1 MSWLPSL
8 GWGAWLALAIP
19 PLAIVL
25 FYFLKIRRPPVLVPS
40 TLLWTRTIEDFNANS
55 LWQRFRHQV
64 LLYLQLLAVGLI
76 ILAALRPGCR
86 GTDLGGDRFVLLID
100 NSASMAATDVKPS
113 RLDRAKQEA
122 ERIVDNMKPRD
133 VAMVI
138 SFSDIAAVEQ
148 SYTAN
153 KSRLKSVVRSIQQSD
168 RYSDLTE
175 ALKLATGL
183 SNVGQTSDRES
194 KIDIQVAESLDATA
208 FVLSDGG
215 FARLPDVLLGK
226 LKLDFRPMGD
236 ATVFRNVGIVA
247 CQLSTL
253 PELNGPIQLFVRL
266 ENFSPS
272 TESIDVSVEIN
283 GQLCDAKQGVSLA
296 TEESTS
302 IILDLAPFI
311 DTAKLPA
318 IVRVSISPN
327 DDLMVDNEAHAL
339 LAPVD
344 KVKMVV
350 VSALPSILSKV
361 LTTAKVLE
369 AAEVEFHEP
378 SWLDSTEYQ
387 QRVAA
392 RQFDVILYDQCAP
405 KDLPNCNT
413 IFFDSVP
420 PANDWSASELQFPA
434 PIVFSSRYHPL
445 VSNLA
450 LADVLFLEA
459 REITGPVGTVSLIES
474 TFGAMIA
481 IGPRGE
487 FEDLVIGF
495 PLQKLAADGT
505 TEMVTNWPT
514 RPSFPTFFYNLLTYQ
529 VRHGPQRSNDP
540 IPPGQP
546 IALATSSVAA
556 SELVIERPDGS
567 RVSTPIGN
575 SGQISFEDTDQ
586 LGVYRKVDGSIRQ
599 PAFVV
604 NLASSEESNI
614 RPRDS
619 IDVSYQSIAG
629 KAVDRDVQRELWPW
643 LVTLTL
649 IVLGIEWYVYIR
661 RIKA

>member
-8 GWGAWLALAIP
+8 GWGSLIALAIP
-19 PLAIVL
+19 PLAILL
-25 FYFLKIRRPPVLVPS
+25 FYFLKIRRPAVQVPS

-55 LWQRFRHQV
+55 PWQRFRHQI

-100 NSASMAATDVKPS
+100 NSASMSATDVKPT

-153 KSRLKSVVRSIQQSD
+153 KSRLKGVVRSIQQAD
-168 RYSDLTE
+168 RYTDLTE

-208 FVLSDGG
+208 FVLSDGC
-215 FARLPDVLLGK
+215 FAKLPDVLLGK
-226 LKLDFRPMGD
+226 LRLDYRPIGE
-236 ATVFRNVGIVA
+236 ALAFRNVGIVA
-247 CQLSTL
+247 CQLTSS

-266 ENFSPS
+266 ENFSTT
-272 TESIDVSVEIN
+272 TEVIDVAVEIN

-296 TEESTS
+296 TEKSTS
-302 IILDLAPFI
+302 IILDLVPFI
-311 DTAKLPA
+311 DPTKLPA
-318 IVRVSISPN
+318 IVRVSISPD
-327 DDLMVDNEAHAL
+327 DDLMKDNEAQLL

-369 AAEVEFHEP
+369 AADVEFHEP
-378 SWLDSTEYQ
+378 SWLDSPEYQ
-387 QRVAA
+387 QQVAA
-392 RQFDVILYDQCAP
+392 RQFDAIIYDQCSP
-405 KDLPNCNT
+405 KELPNCNT
-413 IFFDSVP
+413 IFFDRVP
-420 PANDWSASELQFPA
+420 PMSEWSATELQFPA

-459 REITGPVGTVSLIES
+459 RKITGPVGSVSLIES
-474 TFGAMIA
+474 TFGPMIA

-495 PLQKLAADGT
+495 PLQKLATDGT

-514 RPSFPTFFYNLLTYQ
+514 RPSFPTFFYNVLAYQ
-529 VRHGPQRSNDP
+529 LRHGPQRSNDP

-546 IALATSSVAA
+546 ISLATSSVVT

-567 RVSTPIGN
+567 RVSTPVGN
-575 SGQISFEDTDQ
+575 SGQVSFEDTDK
-586 LGVYRKVDGSIRQ
+586 LGVYQEVEGSTKL
-599 PAFVV
+599 PSFVV
-604 NLASSEESNI
+604 NLARSDESNI

-619 IDVSYQSIAG
+619 IDVSYQSIVG
-629 KAVDRDVQRELWPW
+629 KAVDREVQRELWPW
-643 LVTLTL
+643 LVALTL
-649 IVLGIEWYVYIR
+649 IVLVIEWFVYIR
-661 RIKA
+661 RLIA